1 MNLTFGIC
9 TSDPQWWEV
18 PQIVQVIHS
27 IHALNVPAYEIIVAG
42 SSVGDTLVSSD
53 PILLDETVCSKI
65 TPSISNFSTRGW
77 ITRKKNL
84 IARHAK
90 YETLVL
96 LHDYFVFDPYWYQG
110 MASLG
115 FDWDICCCPQTL
127 LDGRRHFTD
136 WVADVGG
143 PRPVYMMIDYTD
155 WSYTKHQYISGG
167 MFLVKKNFLLQN
179 PFAEWMPPG
188 TSEDVEWSRRV
199 RDKAKIVCNPD
210 AKVRHNKAH
219 RDDGRRGFPYD
230 Q

>member
-9 TSDPQWWEV
+9 TSQQERTPQFLEV
-18 PQIVQVIHS
+18 IQS
-27 IHALNVPAYEIIVAG
+27 IHALKVPEYEIIIAG
-42 SSVGDTLVSSD
+42 SPPGFAVVSQD
-53 PILLDETVCSKI
+53 PDVLTETDCHYLTDEVRMFT
-65 TPSISNFSTRGW
+65 TRGW

-143 PRPVYMMIDYTD
+143 PRPVYTMIDYTD